1 MTVDDKKRYFGCTI
15 KKFFYTKKAA
25 QEAARR
31 RKKVYGIKPR
41 VYECPYCACWHHTTK
56 PKESYEQ

>member
-1 MTVDDKKRYFGCTI
+1 MGDEATRYFMCTK
-15 KKFFYTKKAA
+15 KKFFYTKKTA

-31 RKKVYGIKPR
+31 RKKVYGVKPR

-56 PKESYEQ
+56 SKI